1 MAMADQ
7 PAMHRLRLVSF
18 GLLLVLPA
26 CLEMEQTITLQADG
40 SGRQALKMTLREA
53 TIVEMQKASAAVQ
66 LGVAANPTAVFDKD
80 LVARELQAAGL
91 GLASHVAKQVPGKR
105 SVELEA
111 TFADFATLQKSPL
124 CGSAAEWVLAAGPKA
139 GTAKLTLYP
148 QGKAAWTEARAKAES
163 MNGAADPVVADFFK
177 KRQQQIAGLDICFR
191 FQVPGDVLVWTKNLE
206 KTGDRE
212 VTARITAQQIQ
223 TPEELVRRLAPRFEV
238 IFDAAGCKLPLQ

>member
-1 MAMADQ
+1 MR
-7 PAMHRLRLVSF
+7 RLAAVSLC
-18 GLLLVLPA
+18 LLLVLPA

-40 SGRQALKMTLREA
+40 SGRQTLKMTLREA
-53 TIVEMQKASAAVQ
+53 TIAEMRKAGAAVQ
-66 LGVAANPTAVFDKD
+66 LGGAANPTAVFDKD

-139 GTAKLTLYP
+139 GTAKWTLYP
-148 QGKAAWTEARAKAES
+148 QGKAAWIEARAKAET
-163 MNGAADPVVADFFK
+163 MNGAADAVVADFFK

-191 FQVPGDVLVWTKNLE
+191 FRVPGDVLVWTKNLE

-212 VTARITAQQIQ
+212 VTARITAQQIL
-223 TPEELVRRLAPRFEV
+223 TPEDLVRRLAPRFEV
-238 IFDAAGCKLPLQ
+238 IFDATGCKLPLQ